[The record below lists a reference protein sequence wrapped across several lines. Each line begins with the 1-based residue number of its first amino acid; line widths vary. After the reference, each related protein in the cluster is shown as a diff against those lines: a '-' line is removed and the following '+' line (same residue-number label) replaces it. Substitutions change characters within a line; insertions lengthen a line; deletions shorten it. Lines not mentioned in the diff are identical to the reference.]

1 VGTRSQDEALNGRDQ
16 SRANV
21 TERMDIQVEID
32 MVADMCPAV

>member
-16 SRANV
+16 PRTNV
-21 TERMDIQVEID
+21 TERMDIQVGID